1 MKEEITETEFFK
13 KLSEK
18 LQELFPK
25 TNNEDCGIPSKG
37 NRSQALVFNA
47 FANIIHNEI
56 LEKEKKLQS
65 ARDYIVAEELFKRGW
80 TFERY
85 LNTLAEKINRELK
98 TETTCN
104 QENKE

>member
-1 MKEEITETEFFK
+1 MTKEITETEFFK

-18 LQELFPK
+18 LEDLFPK
-25 TNNEDCGIPSKG
+25 NECKERGG
-37 NRSQALVFNA
+37 ALVLNA
-47 FANIIHNEI
+47 YANILHNEI

-85 LNTLAEKINRELK
+85 LTTLAEKINIDLK
-98 TETTCN
+98 TN
-104 QENKE
+104 DKN